1 MTLDLHA
8 VTRTA
13 GTKRLLDHI
22 TVTFPRGEVTAVV
35 GPNGAGKSTLLRLA
49 SGIVAPSSG
58 QVTLDGCPLARLGLR
73 RLAERRAMLAQDVVT
88 GARFAV
94 LDLVAMGAAVS
105 APHLAARQRGDLAR
119 ALLARL
125 GLAAF
130 ADRDVTTL
138 SGGERQR
145 VHFARVLM
153 QIEAPGHDLP
163 GFLLLDEPLS
173 AQDPAHQSLLLRA
186 SRDHAAR
193 GGGVIVVLHD
203 LNWAAACADRIVVLH
218 QGALHAQGTPR
229 DVLTPG
235 LLGTVFGLP
244 RGPVHHHHATGK
256 PYLLP
261 HDIIHAGETP
271 CTLP

>member
-8 VTRTA
+8 VGYAVGR
-13 GTKRLLDHI
+13 KPLLRDI
-22 TVTFPRGEVTAVV
+22 SVTFARGEVTAIV

-49 SGIVAPSSG
+49 SGIMPPGSG
-58 QVTLDGCPLARLGLR
+58 QIMLDGQPLARLGPR
-73 RLAERRAMLAQDVVT
+73 RLAERRAMLAQDMVL

-94 LDLVAMGAAVS
+94 RDLVAMGAAVS
-105 APHLAARQRGDLAR
+105 APQLSAAQRTHLAQ

-130 ADRDVTTL
+130 ADRDVTSL

-145 VHFARVLM
+145 VHVARVLM
-153 QIEAPGHDLP
+153 QIEAPATPAP

-173 AQDPAHQSLLLRA
+173 AQDPAHQSLLLRVA
-186 SRDHAAR
+186 RDHAAR

-203 LNWAAACADRIVVLH
+203 LNWATACADRILVLH
-218 QGALHAQGTPR
+218 QGALHTQGPPAA
-229 DVLTPG
+229 VLTPD
-235 LLGTVFGLP
+235 LLATVFGLP
-244 RGPVHHHHATGK
+244 GGRVHRHRTGK

-261 HDIIHAGETP
+261 HDLITTGDV
-271 CTLP
+271 